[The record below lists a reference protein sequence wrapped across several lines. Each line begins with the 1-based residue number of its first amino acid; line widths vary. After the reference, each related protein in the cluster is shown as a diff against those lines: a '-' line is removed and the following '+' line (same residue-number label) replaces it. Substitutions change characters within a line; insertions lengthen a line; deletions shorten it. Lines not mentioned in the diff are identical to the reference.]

1 MRIITSGI
9 TKVVVILGLIFLVL
23 EVPNVR
29 SQFSDFWAARVAK
42 IAPNRSA
49 PKIKVGIWDSGVD
62 IDLFRGRLATDSRG
76 KILLRGYDS
85 FKIRKDTAMAVLP
98 PEILARRDELNSHL
112 KAFDDLGGGVDSA
125 EARALDTRL
134 KKMSKK
140 DEDEFYELVDL
151 WSGYSHGTAVAD
163 IALSR
168 NPNALA
174 IVARMEWWHGSPPVP
189 CWTRELADREA
200 KSIGD
205 LLQYLV
211 KNGARVVNMSWGRF
225 ESSYTGALKK
235 CSPAM
240 PESERKQLARYTVEK
255 IRKVLQEGMKASPNV
270 LYVGAAGN
278 SGTSIEAANP
288 ATRFS
293 LPNFLIVGAVDRNGA
308 KAKFTNTGSE
318 VTLYAN
324 GERVPARMPGGEMS
338 FPSGTS
344 MAVPNAHQPCS

>member
-1 MRIITSGI
+1 
-9 TKVVVILGLIFLVL
+9 
-23 EVPNVR
+23 
-29 SQFSDFWAARVAK
+29 
-42 IAPNRSA
+42 
-49 PKIKVGIWDSGVD
+49 
-62 IDLFRGRLATDSRG
+62 
-76 KILLRGYDS
+76 
-85 FKIRKDTAMAVLP
+85 
-98 PEILARRDELNSHL
+98 
-112 KAFDDLGGGVDSA
+112 
-125 EARALDTRL
+125 
-134 KKMSKK
+134 MSKK

-174 IVARMEWWHGSPPVP
+174 IVARMEWWYGSPPVP

-324 GERVPARMPGGEMS
+324 GERVTARMPGGEMS

-344 MAVPNAHQPCS
+344 MAVPNVVNPAVKMLTVAPRLTGAEMRKLLEQTADANATGQKIIHPARAVEAARSARL